1 MKFAQQSPA
10 TFPAKHVPLYLRLPG
25 VTYRRSNRVTARL
38 PVIVGFGGY
47 NAAGRS
53 SFHHGFRRTVIES
66 LDTSSRQQ
74 TLAGLAVMMKLVKV
88 VDGDY
93 HDEQNNSLSLAD
105 IDSRFA
111 EQILASTLVRRI
123 EKQHLDPD
131 AAHWQKTIDI
141 SATAGQPLSFITL
154 RKHLPNPLP
163 SDWAVDE
170 LNATEVL
177 VTLHDNCEFK
187 VDSYRALPVKSA
199 GQLPT
204 GFEPSELYNARFH
217 PRGLAMTIVGVTDAL
232 RATGIDWQTIMQL
245 VAPDEVAVFAG
256 SIMSQLDEN
265 GFGGLM
271 QSRLKGGRVTAKQLA
286 LGLNTMP
293 ADFINAYVLG
303 SVGTTGSV
311 TGACATFLYN
321 LQKGTELI
329 ASGKARVVIV
339 GNSEAPI
346 NQECIE
352 GYGAMGALATEEGLR
367 QIQGKDEVAQSES
380 EVDWRRA
387 SRPFGENCG
396 FTLAEACQFVVLM
409 DDELALE
416 LGADIHGAV
425 PDVFINADG
434 FKKSISAPGPGNYL
448 TVAKAVASA
457 VQLLGIDAVR
467 ERSFVHAHGSSTPA
481 NRVTESEILNRI
493 ANTFAIEQWP
503 VTAVK
508 AFVGHSLATAS
519 GDQVISALGSFKYG
533 IIPGIKTI
541 DAVANDVQQQNL
553 SFATADRRRAPEQLD
568 LCVINSKGFGGNNA
582 SALLLA
588 PHVAERMLRK
598 RHGEAAFA
606 AYLQRREATRAAAQ
620 AYDAQALL
628 GQLGIIYNFGHDL
641 IDDQQIEISPE
652 QIKVPG
658 FVQPLVFKKDERYG
672 DMLG

>member
-1 MKFAQQSPA
+1 MTS
-10 TFPAKHVPLYLRLPG
+10 
-25 VTYRRSNRVTARL
+25 RL

-66 LDTSSRQQ
+66 MDITTRQQ

-88 VDGDY
+88 VDGAHQDS
-93 HDEQNNSLSLAD
+93 EGNSLSLNE

-154 RKHLPNPLP
+154 RKHLPDPLP

-232 RATGIDWQTIMQL
+232 RATGIEWQTIMQH

-329 ASGKARVVIV
+329 ANGKARVVVV

-367 QIQGKDEVAQSES
+367 QIEGNKQ
-380 EVDWRRA
+380 VDFSRA

-409 DDELALE
+409 DDALALE

-481 NRVTESEILNRI
+481 NRITESAILDRI
-493 ANTFAIEQWP
+493 ASVFAIEQWP

-541 DAVANDVQQQNL
+541 DAVADDVHQQHL
-553 SFATADRRRAPEQLD
+553 SFATADRCRAPEQLD
-568 LCVINSKGFGGNNA
+568 MCVINSKGFGGNNA

-598 RHGEAAFA
+598 RHGETAFA
-606 AYLQRREATRAAAQ
+606 AYQARRETTRAAAQ

-628 GQLGIIYNFGHDL
+628 GHLGIIYNFGHDL

-652 QIKVPG
+652 HIKVPG
-658 FVQPLVFKKDERYG
+658 FAQPLVFKKDARYS